1 MPSAEAIFPKLA
13 PDARSLEICS
23 FCCWVT
29 LFLHS
34 RRRIGCCL
42 LAISEGEWGFEP
54 PRCTKSTSFSDVDSD
69 NTPYEKIGT
78 EVRSIADEIPFDI
91 PETWEWV
98 RCSTLGE
105 IVRGS
110 GIKRTETVPWGILH
124 ASAVAVTKYLTMRQG
139 KKPCYTVLL
148 GAIIRLLTAYQQEAS
163 RLAA

>member
-1 MPSAEAIFPKLA
+1 M
-13 PDARSLEICS
+13 
-23 FCCWVT
+23 
-29 LFLHS
+29 
-34 RRRIGCCL
+34 
-42 LAISEGEWGFEP
+42 
-54 PRCTKSTSFSDVDSD
+54 
-69 NTPYEKIGT
+69 
-78 EVRSIADEIPFDI
+78 RSIADEIPFDI

-124 ASAVAVTKYLTMRQG
+124 ASAVAVTKYLTVRQG

>member
-1 MPSAEAIFPKLA
+1 MRRGFVLFARIETFCSAVLVKQPS
-13 PDARSLEICS
+13 
-23 FCCWVT
+23 
-29 LFLHS
+29 
-34 RRRIGCCL
+34 
-42 LAISEGEWGFEP
+42 
-54 PRCTKSTSFSDVDSD
+54 SD

-124 ASAVAVTKYLTMRQG
+124 ASAVAVTKYLILRRRWM
-139 KKPCYTVLL
+139 K
-148 GAIIRLLTAYQQEAS
+148 
-163 RLAA
+163 